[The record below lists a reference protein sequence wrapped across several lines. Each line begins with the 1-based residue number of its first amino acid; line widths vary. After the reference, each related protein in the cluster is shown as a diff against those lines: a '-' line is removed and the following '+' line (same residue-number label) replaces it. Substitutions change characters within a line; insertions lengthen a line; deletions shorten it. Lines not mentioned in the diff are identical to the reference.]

1 MEWDTV
7 EVVEM
12 GVEAVIYN
20 QALLIVHSELTI

>member
-7 EVVEM
+7 EGVEM

-20 QALLIVHSELTI
+20 QTLLIVHSELTI